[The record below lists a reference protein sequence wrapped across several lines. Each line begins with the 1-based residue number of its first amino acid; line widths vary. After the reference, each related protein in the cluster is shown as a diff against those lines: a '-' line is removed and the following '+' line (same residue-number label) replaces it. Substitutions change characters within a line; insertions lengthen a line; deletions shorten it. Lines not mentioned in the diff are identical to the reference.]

1 MAQAIKETKRPES
14 VTSSVPMTKEEQ
26 ARVKDIYERVREMI
40 DLRNSPYPEFNDRT
54 LVQYID
60 DAHKRLNSY
69 APSRAA
75 QDKDEWQSN
84 VALPTVRD
92 KLKRVIA
99 GYSLNVPDLA
109 VTARR
114 GSGDID
120 VASID
125 RGDISKKLIT
135 SSYLENENPIIENF
149 WESWSSGA
157 DGTCIKYEGY
167 LRSVVPQKFIK
178 SFDIETGKVEFEER
192 EVVVDDKMISYL
204 MPISEFYISDFYTR
218 DVQDQKAVAWIRYY
232 DKELFE
238 YEFGKYENAKNVTVG
253 GLNEDNTTFFFKGQ
267 WGKRDR
273 AGKDSVEVIRYY
285 SLIKDEYIIIA
296 NGILLLDA
304 PMLWRFNGRK
314 VYPFAKSILEPFA
327 NAQFF
332 YGKSFPD
339 IMMGQYDMLNTY
351 FNSIMDKGFR
361 ALNVPTLIGGMNRD
375 SFDLEDQLLMTD
387 TKIYVEDVNQIR
399 PMPIDQVS
407 QADVSM
413 IELLARGLEDAVPS
427 MPHMLQNKEATAR
440 EVVITE
446 DRMRELKSIYSEML
460 VDLWRQKFQ
469 LRLANIL
476 AFYPSP
482 VKVKRGDEV
491 VEEYKTFVV
500 ENSLLDADT
509 GERGILALQ
518 FRKLTPKE
526 KKEAEIE
533 LSAERQAMEM
543 KGVKYRKKILDPEYF
558 DDFIYRISVI
568 PESLHRSSQAK
579 KQASIL
585 EELAT
590 VSAYFPQIFVVNQE
604 QYFEDLADAYDRDP
618 QVALAKFKEFQEA
631 QQQAMLQGGM
641 AGEEGEGGGEAMP
654 TEEGG
659 GEELVGPLAGTM
671 SNTIEPTIE

>member
-1 MAQAIKETKRPES
+1 MSPI
-14 VTSSVPMTKEEQ
+14 TKENQ
-26 ARVKDIYERVREMI
+26 AKVKDIYERVREMI
-40 DLRNSPYPEFNDRT
+40 DLRNKTYPEFNDRT
-54 LVQYID
+54 LVQYVD

-69 APSRAA
+69 APSRAS

-99 GYSLNVPDLA
+99 GYSLNVPDLE

-167 LRSVVPQKFIK
+167 LRTVAKQKFIK
-178 SFDIETGKVEFEER
+178 SIDLETGKVESDER
-192 EVVVDDKMISYL
+192 DVVVDDKLVSHL
-204 MPISEFYISDFYTR
+204 VPISEFYISDFYTR
-218 DVQDQKAVAWIRYY
+218 NMQDQKAVAWIRYY
-232 DKELFE
+232 DKELFN
-238 YEFGKYENAKNVTVG
+238 YEFGKYENAKHVKVG
-253 GLNEDNTTFFFKGQ
+253 GLGEDNTTFYYKGQ

-273 AGKDSVEVIRYY
+273 AGKDSIEVIRYY

-304 PMLWRFNGRK
+304 PILWRYNGRK

-351 FNSIMDKGFR
+351 FNSVMDKGFR
-361 ALNVPTLIGGMNRD
+361 ALNVPTLIGRLNQT
-375 SFDLEDQLLMTD
+375 SFDLEDQILMTD
-387 TKIYVEDVNQIR
+387 TKIYVDDVNQVK

-407 QADVSM
+407 QADVHM

-427 MPHMLQNKEATAR
+427 MPHMLQGKEATAR

-476 AFYPSP
+476 AFYPNP
-482 VKVKRGDEV
+482 VKITRGDEV

-518 FRKLTPKE
+518 FRRLTSKE

-558 DDFIYRISVI
+558 DDFLYRISVI

-590 VSAYFPQIFVVNQE
+590 VSSYFPQIFVANQE

-618 QVALAKFKEFQEA
+618 QVALAKFQEFQAA
-631 QQQAMLQGGM
+631 QQAAAMSGV
-641 AGEEGEGGGEAMP
+641 AGAEGEGGEEVMP
-654 TEEGG
+654 VEEGG
-659 GEELVGPLAGTM
+659 GEELVGPLAGTIQDTM
-671 SNTIEPTIE
+671 EPTMEQ